1 MPTGPVEVG
10 GRLGHYRI
18 LGKLGAGGM
27 GDVYRGYD
35 SKLER
40 PVAIKILS
48 ELAAGDRNAVERLLR
63 EARLASKLNHPG
75 IVTVYGI
82 EDAADVPYLVMELV
96 EGETLYARLKRE
108 PLELPELVSIGTQ
121 VADALDA
128 AHRVG
133 LIHRDIKSSNIL
145 VTPEGRAKIADFGLA
160 KRLSESTDDPNATD
174 LMSLTATGAVVGTAA
189 YMSPEQTRGETL
201 DARTDL
207 FSFGIVLYEAATG
220 RLPFEG
226 PTVLSVIHEIALVEP
241 PAPSRAR
248 PGVPRELDHVIR
260 RALAKDRAQRFA
272 SASELGA
279 ALRALIAASKDGEE
293 TAELPIEAAAKAPGA
308 AVPNNL
314 PVPLTSFVGRR
325 EEMEEVAGLLA
336 SSRLVTLAGAGG
348 CGKSRL
354 AVQIARNVI
363 EHYPDG
369 AWIVEL
375 APLTDPSLVASRVA
389 AVFGVR
395 ESPGRPLLDT
405 LAEALAPRA
414 FLLII
419 DNCEHLTSACAILA
433 AALAA
438 ACSRGRILATSREP
452 LGVMGEVT
460 VRVAPLGVPDVRDP
474 KQLGRREAGRF
485 EAVRLFAE
493 RAAAV
498 LPTFALNDQNAP
510 IAAQICA
517 RLDGIPLAIELAAAR
532 IKVLPIGQ
540 ILSRLEDRFRLLTA
554 GSPGALPHQQTLRAA
569 VDWSYELLNGP
580 ERALFD
586 RLSVFAGGA
595 SLEAIETV
603 TAGDP
608 FVADAVLDL
617 LTHLVDKSL
626 VTPVEGVA
634 GSARYLLLETL
645 REYGRSK
652 LEHSGTRAA
661 CLERHASYFAEYA
674 EKASGE
680 LTGPDQSRW
689 LEALEED
696 HDNLR
701 AAIDWGS
708 AAERGA
714 AREPAVLALRLAASL
729 WRFWL
734 VRGYF
739 REGRTRLAA
748 SVSLEGAREA
758 DPKVRAKALRGAAV
772 LARVQADYERARK
785 LIEESLGLER
795 PGFDQA
801 GMAESLQELGNIA
814 DAQGSRAE
822 AQTHYE
828 DSLAIRREL
837 GDRRGMAGLLHN
849 LGVVALAQG
858 DLDRALSLIDE
869 SLAINRELGNEAWEA
884 AALNALASI
893 ALEREDFVLAR
904 AHHHESLAIHRR
916 LRDKWGIAY
925 TLHELG
931 RIATRTGELESAR
944 SMLADAIRLFR
955 ELGDS
960 VGVAETLEHFA
971 GLASEQRRDER
982 AVLLAGAAAS
992 LREVYGAPPT
1002 DADRAGLETHLTGS
1016 RERLGTATADAIY
1029 AKGRLLSEEQAIAEV
1044 IDMQ

>member
-1 MPTGPVEVG
+1 
-10 GRLGHYRI
+10 
-18 LGKLGAGGM
+18 
-27 GDVYRGYD
+27 
-35 SKLER
+35 
-40 PVAIKILS
+40 
-48 ELAAGDRNAVERLLR
+48 
-63 EARLASKLNHPG
+63 
-75 IVTVYGI
+75 
-82 EDAADVPYLVMELV
+82 MELV
-96 EGETLYARLKRE
+96 EGETLHDQLKRQ
-108 PLELPELVSIGTQ
+108 PLELAELVSIGTQ

-145 VTPEGRAKIADFGLA
+145 VTPEGRAKIADFGVA
-160 KRLSESTDDPNATD
+160 KRLSESPDDPNATD

-207 FSFGIVLYEAATG
+207 FSLGVVLYEAATG

-248 PGVPRELDHVIR
+248 PGVSRELDHVIR
-260 RALAKDRAQRFA
+260 RALAKDRAQRFG
-272 SASELGA
+272 SASELGT
-279 ALRALIAASKDGEE
+279 ALRALTAASKEGEE
-293 TAELPIEAAAKAPGA
+293 TAEFPMEASAKPFGT
-308 AVPNNL
+308 AVANNL
-314 PVPLTSFVGRR
+314 PVALTSFVGRR
-325 EEMEEVAGLLA
+325 EEMEEVAALLA
-336 SSRLVTLAGAGG
+336 STRLVTLAGAGG

-354 AVQIARNVI
+354 AVQIARNVL

-375 APLTDPSLVASRVA
+375 APLSDPSLVASRVA

-395 ESPGRPLLDT
+395 ESAGRPVADT
-405 LAEALAPRA
+405 LAEALASRA
-414 FLLII
+414 FLLIL
-419 DNCEHLTSACAILA
+419 DNCEHLTGASATLA

-438 ACSRGRILATSREP
+438 ACPRGRILATSREP
-452 LGVMGEVT
+452 LGIMGEVT
-460 VRVAPLGVPDVRDP
+460 VRVAPLGVPDVRNP
-474 KQLGRREAGRF
+474 KQLSRREVGRF

-493 RAAAV
+493 RAVAV
-498 LPTFALNDQNAP
+498 LPSFALNDQNAP

-540 ILSRLEDRFRLLTA
+540 VLSRLEDRFRLLTA
-554 GSPGALPHQQTLRAA
+554 GSPDALPHQQTLRAA

-586 RLSVFAGGA
+586 RLSVFAGGG
-595 SLEAIETV
+595 SLEAVESV

-608 FVADAVLDL
+608 FAVDAVLDL
-617 LTHLVDKSL
+617 LSHLVDKSL
-626 VTPVEGVA
+626 VTPIEGV
-634 GSARYLLLETL
+634 GGTARYLLLETL

-652 LEHSGTRAA
+652 LEGSGERAA
-661 CLERHASYFAEYA
+661 CLERHALYFADYA
-674 EKASGE
+674 EGVSAE

-701 AAIDWGS
+701 AAIDWASSG
-708 AAERGA
+708 EQGA
-714 AREPAVLALRLAASL
+714 TREPASLALRLTASL

-739 REGRTRLAA
+739 REGRTRLDAA
-748 SVSLEGAREA
+748 VSLEGARNA
-758 DPKVRAKALRGAAV
+758 DPRVRAKALRGAAI
-772 LARVQADYERARK
+772 LARVQSDYERARK
-785 LIEESLGLER
+785 LIEESLAIER
-795 PGFDQA
+795 PDLDRP

-814 DAQGSRAE
+814 DAQGNRVE
-822 AQTHYE
+822 ARTHYE
-828 DSLAIRREL
+828 ESLAIRREL

-849 LGVVALAQG
+849 LGVVALGQG
-858 DLDRALSLIDE
+858 DLDRALSLIGE

-884 AALNALASI
+884 AALNALATI
-893 ALEREDFVLAR
+893 ALEREDFASAR
-904 AHHHESLAIHRR
+904 AHHEESLAIHRR

-931 RIATRTGELESAR
+931 RIATRTGALEPAR

-971 GLASEQRRDER
+971 GLSSEERRDER

-992 LREVYGAPPT
+992 LRESLGAPPT
-1002 DADRAGLETHLTGS
+1002 DADRAGLEAHLTGS
-1016 RERLGTATADAIY
+1016 RDRLGKAAADAIY
-1029 AKGRLLSEEQAIAEV
+1029 ARGKTLSEEQAIAEV
-1044 IDMQ
+1044 VDMQ